1 MGEGVVRDYKEAVTW
16 FSKAAEQGVAT
27 AQYSL
32 GKAYECGTGIRK
44 NSRLALKWFRAAA
57 NQGNEMAAEKLKE
70 IAG

>member
-1 MGEGVVRDYKEAVTW
+1 
-16 FSKAAEQGVAT
+16 
-27 AQYSL
+27 L